1 MGLKEVLAEKK
12 ASIVRKWFDKVV
24 DTYPT
29 DTSKFLKRQ
38 KDPFSNP
45 VGSTT
50 LEGLTKIFEELL
62 KDEPDSNILQSAADP
77 IIRIRAVQT
86 MFSPSQAAGFPYFLK
101 TIIREEFESQLTD
114 VALIKALLVF
124 ELEID
129 KLSLVTFNIYMK
141 CRETVAQLKN
151 NLERERLY
159 KAFSR
164 AGLVHEIPE
173 DGPDLEEK

>member
-1 MGLKEVLAEKK
+1 MGFKTELAERKT
-12 ASIVRKWFDKVV
+12 SIVKKWFDKVV
-24 DTYPT
+24 DTYPA
-29 DTSKFLKRQ
+29 DTSRFLKRQ

-50 LEGLTKIFEELL
+50 IEGLTKIFEELL
-62 KDEPDSNILQSAADP
+62 KDAPDSDSLQAAADP
-77 IIRIRAVQT
+77 IVRIRAVQT
-86 MFSPSQAAGFPYFLK
+86 MFSPSQAVGFPYFLK
-101 TIIREEFESQLTD
+101 TIIREEFERQLKEI
-114 VALIKALLVF
+114 APLRELMAF

-141 CRETVAQLKN
+141 CRETVLKLRT
-151 NLERERLY
+151 NLEKERLY

-164 AGLVHEIPE
+164 AGLIQEIPE

>member
-1 MGLKEVLAEKK
+1 MGLKKVLAERKTP
-12 ASIVRKWFDKVV
+12 IVKKWFDKVV
-24 DTYPT
+24 ETYPT
-29 DTSKFLKRQ
+29 DTARFLKRQ
-38 KDPFSNP
+38 KDPFGNP

-50 LEGLTKIFEELL
+50 FEALTRIFEELL
-62 KDEPDSNILQSAADP
+62 KEAPDSEALQTAADP

-86 MFSPSQAAGFPYFLK
+86 MFSPAQAAGFPYFLK
-101 TIIREEFESQLTD
+101 TIIREELESQLSD
-114 VALIKALLVF
+114 VQLLEALLAF
-124 ELEID
+124 DLEID
-129 KLSLVTFNIYMK
+129 KLSLVTFNIYTK
-141 CRETVAQLKN
+141 CRETVYQLKT

>member
-1 MGLKEVLAEKK
+1 MGLRKVLAERKT
-12 ASIVRKWFDKVV
+12 SIVKKWFDKVV

-50 LEGLTKIFEELL
+50 FEGLTKIFEELL
-62 KDEPDSNILQSAADP
+62 KESPDVDALQSAADP

-101 TIIREEFESQLTD
+101 TIIRDELDNQLTE
-114 VALIKALLVF
+114 VRLLKALMAF

-141 CRETVAQLKN
+141 CRETVSHLKT

-173 DGPDLEEK
+173 DGPDLEEE

>member
-1 MGLKEVLAEKK
+1 MGLKKVLAERKT
-12 ASIVRKWFDKVV
+12 SIVKKWFDKVV

-29 DTSKFLKRQ
+29 DTSQFLKRQ

-45 VGSTT
+45 VGSAT

-62 KDEPDSNILQSAADP
+62 TEAPDSATLQSAADP

-86 MFSPSQAAGFPYFLK
+86 MFSPAQAAGFPYFLK
-101 TIIREEFESQLTD
+101 TIIREELERQLTD
-114 VALIKALLVF
+114 VQLLKALLAF

-129 KLSLVTFNIYMK
+129 KLSLVTFNIYVK
-141 CRETVAQLKN
+141 CRETVFKLKT

>member
-1 MGLKEVLAEKK
+1 MGLKKVLAERKT
-12 ASIVRKWFDKVV
+12 SIVKKWFDKVV
-24 DTYPT
+24 ETYPS
-29 DTSKFLKRQ
+29 DTSRFLKRQ

-50 LEGLTKIFEELL
+50 LQGLTAIFEELL
-62 KDEPDSNILQSAADP
+62 KDAPDSDALQSAVDP

-86 MFSPSQAAGFPYFLK
+86 MFSPAQAAGFPYFLK
-101 TIIREEFESQLTD
+101 TIIREELESQLAD
-114 VALIKALLVF
+114 VQILKALLTF

-129 KLSLVTFNIYMK
+129 RLSLVTFNVYMK
-141 CRETVAQLKN
+141 CRETVFKLKT

-173 DGPDLEEK
+173 DGPDLEEE